1 MIDMQQIDLKSSF
14 VVIIACVNAVFF
26 ILITK
31 HVVEEQCRVPECQ
44 GTCSCN
50 FSKTAAS
57 KISFHRFLHDVQWLL
72 QIDNPDMPVNMM
84 SSRLYSGTPF
94 EWPP

>member
-1 MIDMQQIDLKSSF
+1 MIDMQQIDLKLSF

-44 GTCSCN
+44 GTCSCSYSN
-50 FSKTAAS
+50 YNSFRYKTS
-57 KISFHRFLHDVQWLL
+57 TDFHSCSQSSAHQRVNRKRFVDLMNV
-72 QIDNPDMPVNMM
+72 V
-84 SSRLYSGTPF
+84 TA
-94 EWPP
+94 